1 MRKQNKKEI
10 KTFTGTVQA
19 NDRGFAFILPD
30 DKERYKNDFFVPRTS
45 LHGVYDGDKVLAC
58 HVFGTKDE
66 AKIIKVIE
74 RGITKLTGTLEKRGN
89 VAKVYPDNSK
99 LPKIIIPASLLNFAK
114 NNDKVLC
121 EITSFPQRGLP
132 HGKIIEILG
141 RNGDFDAEEL
151 SIIRT
156 YGLNESFPEN
166 VLNEAEYS
174 AKRKI
179 TPNGVRDLRGLNI
192 FTVDGEDT
200 RDIDDGI
207 SIEMKDGNYVLG
219 VHIADVSRY
228 VNRGTELDREAYERG
243 TSVYFPDRV
252 LPMLPKSLSNGAC
265 SLNENED
272 RYALSCIMT
281 FDGTAKR
288 TNYEIFESIIR
299 SQRKM
304 TYTAVNAICSGDSE
318 FCTKYADIVPSVN
331 QMQSLCLLLEEKRKN
346 AGNIDLAVDETK
358 IYVDENGEIIIK
370 KNDRG
375 IAERMIE
382 QFMISAN
389 EAVAEFLQKKNAP
402 CLFRIHE
409 TPSEEKAE
417 MLISFLKSLGINC
430 RLDSTN
436 IAPKDFQNILNSV
449 SDKPYASVVNK
460 VMLRSMQKARYSEIN
475 AGHFGLASSAYCHF
489 TSPIRRYPDLF
500 VHRSVKA
507 VLHGDDKALSK
518 YRKGI
523 KFAGIECSEKER
535 NADEAERNVDDLYK
549 VVYMSERIGEVY
561 DAVISGVTNFGI
573 FCELEN
579 SIEGLVEIDALPD
592 DYYEFCAERF
602 LLKGKKRSFRLGD
615 KLKVQVDGCD
625 FGRMRVIFSLY

>member
-1 MRKQNKKEI
+1 M
-10 KTFTGTVQA
+10 
-19 NDRGFAFILPD
+19 
-30 DKERYKNDFFVPRTS
+30 PRTS

-74 RGITKLTGTLEKRGN
+74 RVITKLTGTLEKRGN

-99 LPKIIIPASLLNFAK
+99 LPKIIITASLLNSAK

-141 RNGDFDAEEL
+141 QNGDFDAEEL

-179 TPNGVRDLRGLNI
+179 TPNGVRDLRSLNI

-331 QMQSLCLLLEEKRKN
+331 QMQSLCLLLEEKEKMR
-346 AGNIDLAVDETK
+346 A
-358 IYVDENGEIIIK
+358 
-370 KNDRG
+370 
-375 IAERMIE
+375 
-382 QFMISAN
+382 IS
-389 EAVAEFLQKKNAP
+389 
-402 CLFRIHE
+402 I
-409 TPSEEKAE
+409 
-417 MLISFLKSLGINC
+417 
-430 RLDSTN
+430 
-436 IAPKDFQNILNSV
+436 
-449 SDKPYASVVNK
+449 
-460 VMLRSMQKARYSEIN
+460 
-475 AGHFGLASSAYCHF
+475 
-489 TSPIRRYPDLF
+489 
-500 VHRSVKA
+500 
-507 VLHGDDKALSK
+507 
-518 YRKGI
+518 
-523 KFAGIECSEKER
+523 
-535 NADEAERNVDDLYK
+535 
-549 VVYMSERIGEVY
+549 
-561 DAVISGVTNFGI
+561 
-573 FCELEN
+573 
-579 SIEGLVEIDALPD
+579 
-592 DYYEFCAERF
+592 
-602 LLKGKKRSFRLGD
+602 
-615 KLKVQVDGCD
+615 
-625 FGRMRVIFSLY
+625 

>member
-281 FDGTAKR
+281 FDDTAKR

-370 KNDRG
+370 KNDQIGR
-375 IAERMIE
+375 ASCRER
-382 QFMISAN
+382 
-389 EAVAEFLQKKNAP
+389 V
-402 CLFRIHE
+402 
-409 TPSEEKAE
+409 
-417 MLISFLKSLGINC
+417 
-430 RLDSTN
+430 
-436 IAPKDFQNILNSV
+436 
-449 SDKPYASVVNK
+449 
-460 VMLRSMQKARYSEIN
+460 
-475 AGHFGLASSAYCHF
+475 
-489 TSPIRRYPDLF
+489 
-500 VHRSVKA
+500 
-507 VLHGDDKALSK
+507 
-518 YRKGI
+518 
-523 KFAGIECSEKER
+523 
-535 NADEAERNVDDLYK
+535 
-549 VVYMSERIGEVY
+549 
-561 DAVISGVTNFGI
+561 
-573 FCELEN
+573 CEY
-579 SIEGLVEIDALPD
+579 V
-592 DYYEFCAERF
+592 
-602 LLKGKKRSFRLGD
+602 
-615 KLKVQVDGCD
+615 
-625 FGRMRVIFSLY
+625 